1 VSFSTIE
8 VVGGGGLR
16 KRRAPLG
23 GGDRTLFLLCD
34 GLCVGGLKNIS
45 KNYENMSIQCIG
57 LSTRLQN

>member
-23 GGDRTLFLLCD
+23 EGIAHSSYCAMGRA
-34 GLCVGGLKNIS
+34 
-45 KNYENMSIQCIG
+45 
-57 LSTRLQN
+57 